1 MIPVLDLVDITKVY
15 GDGDSIVRAL
25 DGVSLTVNTGDY
37 LAIMGASG
45 SGKSTLMN
53 IIGALDVHQAM
64 SRQSLNSAEVRSG
77 LKTILLNHTNL
88 YEDLRDQGTK
98 NGP

>member
-1 MIPVLDLVDITKVY
+1 LISRCSAAAKSKQQFESSPDLDRELID
-15 GDGDSIVRAL
+15 A
-25 DGVSLTVNTGDY
+25 
-37 LAIMGASG
+37 
-45 SGKSTLMN
+45 

-88 YEDLRDQGTK
+88 YEDLRNQGSK
-98 NGP
+98 NEP

>member
-1 MIPVLDLVDITKVY
+1 LISRCSAAANSKQQFESSPDLD
-15 GDGDSIVRAL
+15 RE
-25 DGVSLTVNTGDY
+25 
-37 LAIMGASG
+37 
-45 SGKSTLMN
+45 LMDA

-88 YEDLRDQGTK
+88 YEDLRNQGSK
-98 NGP
+98 NEP